1 MKTTLLHIAYAA
13 SLLTAPWSFTSCTDA
28 ASESTDDV
36 DDAQAISA
44 ADVKSDGQG
53 IAFEPVSMGT
63 PISGST
69 VRVIRSAARFQAV
82 FGTPPPADL
91 DFATT
96 WLAVYRTS
104 NSESNQRI
112 SFQGVEQAGSTLRF
126 KVQRELPDAADCA
139 VPNAQ
144 TFQTITFN
152 KPSSVARAEFI
163 VNEASFLCDEL
174 PPPPPAGTKRI
185 SINIDRNTWGDV
197 VLRPVDANQTPS
209 GDEFHCPADS
219 TTCVY
224 DYTPRATDVNIVM
237 HAFTASNAV
246 VSQLPTGA
254 ACRGVT
260 LTNDITG
267 PARVTRGGVNSVAV
281 PPKRG
286 RESPLLTTG
295 SLDNRGVGLQ
305 RCVLPLTDATL
316 SVAFNK
322 RDKEVYTELFTS
334 QTVSGDPT
342 VKWAKSAA
350 IANSYNDPIYGRTFP
365 IAGGKTA
372 QFLPPFSTDAGLE
385 SLLLQVTNT
394 AGQLEQETIL
404 GGGRQTYT
412 DVSSDGC
419 VSSLNSRSS
428 YMQLY
433 QGRLT
438 DSSFNL
444 TTLIDQPNRE
454 TVGFDQAV
462 STFDCTHR
470 SVAFHGSASSEFDPT
485 LDNFL
490 PADGYI
496 WFDGTLIP
504 RFISDSLIPDPGI
517 IVGSGSRYRAAIA
530 YLGRGYTVLTV
541 SSY

>member
-1 MKTTLLHIAYAA
+1 MKNRLLYFACAG
-13 SLLTAPWSFTSCTDA
+13 SLLTAAFSITSCTDA
-28 ASESTDDV
+28 SSESLDDI

-44 ADVKSDGQG
+44 SDIKNDGQG
-53 IAFEPVSMGT
+53 IAFKPAKVGT
-63 PISGST
+63 PSVGST

-112 SFQGVEQAGSTLRF
+112 SFQGVEQSGSTLRF

-152 KPSSVARAEFI
+152 KPSGVARAEFI
-163 VNEASFLCDEL
+163 VNEASFLCDELPPL

-197 VLRPVDANQTPS
+197 VLRPVDASQTPS
-209 GDEFHCPADS
+209 GDEFHCPADA

-224 DYTPRATDVNIVM
+224 DYTPNATDVNIVM

-260 LTNDITG
+260 LTNDSTG
-267 PARVTRGGVNSVAV
+267 P
-281 PPKRG
+281 
-286 RESPLLTTG
+286 
-295 SLDNRGVGLQ
+295 LDNRGVGLQ
-305 RCVLPLTDATL
+305 RCVLPLTDAAL

-342 VKWAKSAA
+342 VKWAKTAA

-372 QFLPPFSTDAGLE
+372 RFLPPFSTDAGLE

-470 SVAFHGSASSEFDPT
+470 SVAFHGSARSEFDPT
-485 LDNFL
+485 LDSASAS
-490 PADGYI
+490 ADGYI